1 MWKREEEE
9 EWKEKE
15 GRFWTVTT
23 RKKHPGETCTYVA
36 YQPGF

>member
-9 EWKEKE
+9 GEEKEKE

-23 RKKHPGETCTYVA
+23 KKHPGETCTYVA